1 MSDHLS
7 PARRSAPEPAG
18 ASLPAI
24 SSAPSPAPAPAPE
37 GPWSR
42 AVSAAGLLRD
52 GEVRPTIFAHMSA
65 LAAAHGAMNL
75 GQGFPD
81 TDPPEVVAESA
92 VTAIREGLNQYPP
105 GAGLPALRE
114 AIAAHQERFY
124 GLRWDAASE
133 VLVTT
138 GATEALAA
146 SLLALVRPGDEVL
159 TLAPFYDAYAAVIAL
174 AGGVHRTVPIRR
186 ESVEDA
192 GADEA
197 DGPRARLHVDPEEL
211 RAAIT
216 DRTRV
221 VLVNSPHNP
230 TGMVLDAR
238 TLQVVVDAAAEHDAF
253 VLTDEV
259 YEHLVFE
266 GEHVPVASL
275 PGARERTISVG
286 SAGKTLSVTG
296 WKIGWVTAPAPILE
310 AVTGV
315 KQWLTYASGTPFQ
328 GAVARG
334 LAMADED
341 FAAIAEDLRERRDLL
356 VTALDRI
363 GLPLV
368 VAESGYFVLADL
380 APLGAHD
387 AAELCDR
394 LPAEAGVAA
403 IPVSAFLPEG
413 EAGDWRSWAR
423 LAFCKDHA
431 TLEEAGRRLAAWA
444 EGVRAG

>member
-18 ASLPAI
+18 APRPAP
-24 SSAPSPAPAPAPE
+24 SSAPAPAPAPE

-81 TDPPEVVAESA
+81 TDPPEVVAEFA
-92 VTAIREGLNQYPP
+92 VAAIREGLNQYPP
-105 GAGLPALRE
+105 GAGVPALRE

-124 GLRWDAASE
+124 GLRWDPTSE
-133 VLVTT
+133 VLVTA

-174 AGGVHRTVPIRR
+174 AGGVHRTVQIRR
-186 ESVEDA
+186 ETVEDA

-197 DGPRARLHVDPEEL
+197 DGARARLHVDPEEL

-356 VTALDRI
+356 LTALDRI

-423 LAFCKDHA
+423 LAFCKDRA

>member
-1 MSDHLS
+1 MSDHLT

-18 ASLPAI
+18 APRPAP
-24 SSAPSPAPAPAPE
+24 SSAPAPAPTPE

-92 VTAIREGLNQYPP
+92 VAAIREGLNQYPP
-105 GAGLPALRE
+105 GAGIPALRE

-124 GLRWDAASE
+124 GLRWDPTSE
-133 VLVTT
+133 VLVTA

-186 ESVEDA
+186 ETVEDA

-197 DGPRARLHVDPEEL
+197 DGARARLHVDPEEL

-334 LAMADED
+334 LAMTDED
-341 FAAIAEDLRERRDLL
+341 FTAIAEDLRERRDLL
-356 VTALDRI
+356 VAALDRI

-394 LPAEAGVAA
+394 LPEEAGVAA

-423 LAFCKDHA
+423 LAFCKDRA